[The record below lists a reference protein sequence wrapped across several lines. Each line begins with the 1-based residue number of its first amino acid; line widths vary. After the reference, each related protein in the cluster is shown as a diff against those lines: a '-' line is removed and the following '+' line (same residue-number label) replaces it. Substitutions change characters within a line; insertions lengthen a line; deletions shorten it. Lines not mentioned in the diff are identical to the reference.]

1 MMREM
6 FLENKKILIAGLAN
20 KHSIAAG
27 IARSMTEQG
36 AKLAFT
42 YQSERLKRN
51 VEKILMSLVSVFIE
65 CDVSSDESISLMYQE
80 LGKAWENFDGLVHSI
95 GFAPANEL
103 DGNFVD
109 VATREGFQIAHDVS
123 SYSFTALAKGAKP
136 LLNKNS
142 ALLTYHL
149 GAMQSLPNYKSWV

>member
-1 MMREM
+1 MRGM

-51 VEKILMSLVSVFIE
+51 VEKIAH
-65 CDVSSDESISLMYQE
+65 E
-80 LGKAWENFDGLVHSI
+80 LGRAHELFSRHFFLIFHS
-95 GFAPANEL
+95 
-103 DGNFVD
+103 D
-109 VATREGFQIAHDVS
+109 
-123 SYSFTALAKGAKP
+123 
-136 LLNKNS
+136 
-142 ALLTYHL
+142 
-149 GAMQSLPNYKSWV
+149 M